1 MSGEVTVTGFGVRTA
16 FGTGTEAL
24 RRGVFAGVPSFQPT
38 TRFDT
43 GPYRTPMAAAA
54 PDGPDAV
61 EDWALRH
68 ALAQCGAEALD
79 MAGLRPGTEAAVLLG
94 IAGDHTSVTRYWRA
108 AADSPSPRRL
118 PDSSGDPDG
127 PGDPNGANSP
137 VGADRPGDPDG
148 PGGAGGSYGSDGTT
162 GRNADAV
169 PAHLAELLAGG
180 LGLTGPRLT
189 FTNAC
194 VASAAAIIHACRL
207 ISSGRIDT
215 AVCAGG
221 YLVEEE
227 TFGKFDSGRALS
239 RDGMVRPFS
248 ADRSGLLLGD
258 GVAAVVLES
267 AEHARRRGARPLT
280 TIAGWGAA
288 TDAHHIAQPHP
299 EGVGL
304 ARAARQALRLAG
316 DPDGAS
322 LGYVNAHGTGTKYND
337 GAETRGTAGR
347 LPGAGRVDTGQLH
360 QEHHRPPPGGGG
372 RRGVRDHDAGPDGRR
387 TAADR
392 RIRPAGPGV
401 RPRLRTERSRA
412 RPTRA
417 GPSPSTPPSGA
428 PTPHS
433 CWSGR
438 DDRERREQREQAEKT
453 VLRSPL
459 GILATATATHGTG
472 RSEDAA
478 RHDGPRRHPAAAA
491 ARLRGVGL
499 QPAGVRGQQAVPR
512 PNGPVTAPVP
522 PWCWPP

>member
-16 FGTGTEAL
+16 FGTGAEAL
-24 RRGVFAGVPSFQPT
+24 RRGVFAGVPAFAPT

-68 ALAQCGAEALD
+68 ALARCGDEALD
-79 MAGLRPGTEAAVLLG
+79 MAGLGPGTEAAVLLG
-94 IAGDHTSVTRYWRA
+94 VAGDHTSVTRYWRGA
-108 AADSPSPRRL
+108 AGSLLVP
-118 PDSSGDPDG
+118 GDPGGPG
-127 PGDPNGANSP
+127 PGDPGDPGGGSGKGGDSGRGEPARVRSTGTAANRLADAGAHGRADTGGRP
-137 VGADRPGDPDG
+137 KAAADGAAGAAPGHRPGGEATPHT
-148 PGGAGGSYGSDGTT
+148 GGAAAK
-162 GRNADAV
+162 RVADAV
-169 PAHLAELLAGG
+169 PAYLTELLAGR

-207 ISSGRIDT
+207 ISSGRIDV

-280 TIAGWGAA
+280 TVVGWGAA

-299 EGVGL
+299 EGAGL

-316 DPDGAS
+316 DPDAAA

-337 GAETRGTAGR
+337 GAETRGLRAVFPERAEAVPVSSTKSTTGHLLEAAGVVEFLITMLALTDGVLPPTAGF
-347 LPGAGRVDTGQLH
+347 T
-360 QEHHRPPPGGGG
+360 RPDPECDLDCVPN
-372 RRGVRDHDAGPDGRR
+372 
-387 TAADR
+387 
-392 RIRPAGPGV
+392 
-401 RPRLRTERSRA
+401 RPRQADVRRALTVNAAFGGANTALVLER
-412 RPTRA
+412 P
-417 GPSPSTPPSGA
+417 
-428 PTPHS
+428 
-433 CWSGR
+433 
-438 DDRERREQREQAEKT
+438 
-453 VLRSPL
+453 
-459 GILATATATHGTG
+459 
-472 RSEDAA
+472 
-478 RHDGPRRHPAAAA
+478 
-491 ARLRGVGL
+491 
-499 QPAGVRGQQAVPR
+499 
-512 PNGPVTAPVP
+512 
-522 PWCWPP
+522 

>member
-16 FGTGTEAL
+16 FGTGAEAL
-24 RRGVFAGVPSFQPT
+24 RRGVFAGVPAFGPT

-68 ALAQCGAEALD
+68 ALGRCGADALG
-79 MAGLRPGTEAAVLLG
+79 MAGLGAGAEAAVLLG
-94 IAGDHTSVTRYWRA
+94 VAGDHRSVTRYWAGRAHAAEPHLSQPRIPEGALHRGEFDRSRPGTATVPPHEPGPRPDASHAAERA
-108 AADSPSPRRL
+108 ADTERAADAER
-118 PDSSGDPDG
+118 
-127 PGDPNGANSP
+127 
-137 VGADRPGDPDG
+137 VADAKRVAD
-148 PGGAGGSYGSDGTT
+148 AE
-162 GRNADAV
+162 RVADAV
-169 PAHLAELLAGG
+169 PAQLAGLLADG

-194 VASAAAIIHACRL
+194 VAYAAAIIHACRL

-248 ADRSGLLLGD
+248 ADRTGLLLGD

-267 AEHARRRGARPLT
+267 TEHARRRGAKPLAT
-280 TIAGWGAA
+280 VVGWGTA

-316 DPDGAS
+316 DPGGSA

-337 GAETRGTAGR
+337 GAETRGLRAAFPERAESIPVSSTKSTTGHLLEAAGVVEFVITMLALLDGVLPPTAGF
-347 LPGAGRVDTGQLH
+347 GRPDLECDLDYVPN
-360 QEHHRPPPGGGG
+360 RP
-372 RRGVRDHDAGPDGRR
+372 
-387 TAADR
+387 
-392 RIRPAGPGV
+392 RPA
-401 RPRLRTERSRA
+401 
-412 RPTRA
+412 
-417 GPSPSTPPSGA
+417 
-428 PTPHS
+428 
-433 CWSGR
+433 
-438 DDRERREQREQAEKT
+438 D
-453 VLRSPL
+453 
-459 GILATATATHGTG
+459 
-472 RSEDAA
+472 
-478 RHDGPRRHPAAAA
+478 PRRALTVNAAFGGANTA
-491 ARLRGVGL
+491 LVL
-499 QPAGVRGQQAVPR
+499 ER
-512 PNGPVTAPVP
+512 P
-522 PWCWPP
+522 